1 MLLKILGFIAVVV
14 LIYIFFF
21 KNKRKVDIEESSKK
35 EQKNEGDTMVEC
47 KKCTT
52 FVSHDDAIIK
62 DGCFFC
68 SKRVCRSFAMIL
80 IGHEEVKSPLFYR
93 IETSEQI
100 ASTPPNSTVIF
111 DYAPL

>member
-21 KNKRKVDIEESSKK
+21 KNKRKADIEESSKK
-35 EQKNEGDTMVEC
+35 EQKKLEGDTMVEC

-68 SKRVCRSFAMIL
+68 SKECAGVLR
-80 IGHEEVKSPLFYR
+80 
-93 IETSEQI
+93 
-100 ASTPPNSTVIF
+100 
-111 DYAPL
+111 